1 MQDRFTLRARDLL
14 LKFGFEDGELFDDW
28 LEHNGFDP
36 LACRPAMHDDAL
48 EEEMLGAVLLTEAVK
63 AFLMPKLIGFEIS
76 ERMSASHNP
85 VRIEPT
91 DATALLA
98 LEHALVSVEVTVS
111 AEQIRKLLDRL
122 VPTFPGLASNTTT
135 ARLV

>member
-1 MQDRFTLRARDLL
+1 MQDRFILRARDLL

-36 LACRPAMHDDAL
+36 LACRPVMHDDAL

-76 ERMSASHNP
+76 ERMSVSHNP

-98 LEHALVSVEVTVS
+98 LESVLATVEISITTRQLREV
-111 AEQIRKLLDRL
+111 LDRII
-122 VPTFPGLASNTTT
+122 PTFPGLAPGVAAT
-135 ARLV
+135 RLA